1 MNPLGFWW
9 RWKTSFLLTNI
20 SLKIFMNSS
29 YVRVKIEFIVKLSC
43 RIVTGQNQSQKLM
56 QFLVLVLNESFQFK
70 ALSKKLKMSSWIIFG
85 KVVPLNWSD
94 VDNLTL
100 LQDIMKPVN
109 VNRNFT
115 FRFLHSI
122 KKIVGLKKTKKNQH
136 VSKKKAYVKKKFCP
150 VIQREINT

>member
-1 MNPLGFWW
+1 
-9 RWKTSFLLTNI
+9 
-20 SLKIFMNSS
+20 MNSS

-122 KKIVGLKKTKKNQH
+122 KKIVGLKKTKK
-136 VSKKKAYVKKKFCP
+136 KKACVQKKSICQKEILPSYSEGNKHLDSCPGQRPLSKIYKVK
-150 VIQREINT
+150 T